1 MIAAKR
7 SADMGGPDSGRRV
20 RALGT
25 RDRVLSYLAG
35 GEISDPKGMA
45 STVLAAAIGYP
56 GSSAAFAQLLSGME
70 RAGLIEREIR
80 GKRTYRIAAAGVAQ
94 GLAGTVGQGS
104 ATGAA
109 QGSATGAA
117 HGSAGEAAQVSAGAA
132 LGPGAAG
139 LGDRGVSAG
148 RSGRDEIV
156 GGAAGFDYDEL
167 ARRLL
172 VQVVRRLAVAPGHPP
187 PGVTQQPADSDDTG
201 LGQTV
206 ASLEQKLASVQSRQ
220 RRLTAENAKLRA
232 QLQAAQESLA
242 QAEERAGAAQITG
255 QLGGPELQLLERL
268 LSAPRDQADL
278 QADRPEEAG
287 GLGAG

>member
-80 GKRTYRIAAAGVAQ
+80 GKRTYRISGTGAAPRPGTAGRGDRGA
-94 GLAGTVGQGS
+94 
-104 ATGAA
+104 ATGAV
-109 QGSATGAA
+109 TGRA
-117 HGSAGEAAQVSAGAA
+117 HPPAPAGE
-132 LGPGAAG
+132 
-139 LGDRGVSAG
+139 
-148 RSGRDEIV
+148 SGRRPAGESGRRPAGESSRRPAAELAAAV

-172 VQVVRRLAVAPGHPP
+172 VQVVRRLAVSPGGTP
-187 PGVTQQPADSDDTG
+187 PGVTQEPAVRDDTG
-201 LGQTV
+201 LEQTV
-206 ASLEQKLASVQSRQ
+206 ASLEQKLATVQSRQ
-220 RRLTAENAKLRA
+220 RRLTAENAELRA

-242 QAEERAGAAQITG
+242 EAEERAGAAQITG

-268 LSAPRDQADL
+268 LSAPRDQRDQADL
-278 QADRPEEAG
+278 QAGRPEEAG